1 MTTVGGSEVWHPGE
15 SCVTTEG
22 PRELLRPLGV
32 AGGLVDERKDV
43 DDAHVKYE
51 AVEGEP
57 ESEGDVRRT

>member
-15 SCVTTEG
+15 SCVTT
-22 PRELLRPLGV
+22 
-32 AGGLVDERKDV
+32 GLVDERKDV
-43 DDAHVKYE
+43 DDAHVEYE